1 MGGSKGEDGHL
12 VVVLY
17 LTPGF
22 TFIPS
27 DYMSILDFIP
37 RPVLFRPMRSVIDA
51 EGWIWQGSSNAD
63 SLCNLVY

>member
-12 VVVLY
+12 VVVLH

-37 RPVLFRPMRSVIDA
+37 RPVLFRPMRSVTDA
-51 EGWIWQGSSNAD
+51 EG
-63 SLCNLVY
+63 